1 MQNYKTLYLCNKTCE
16 MNFLRT
22 FFASVLGTLTALSL
36 IIIFGLLILSGIAS
50 IFNSSTLSKTFNSKS
65 VLNLNFNLPIVD
77 RNPTFSEI
85 QNFLGLDEDVIGL
98 PNILSAIKS
107 AEDNTDIKGIRLRSD
122 YINAGWPQT
131 RSIRNALNN
140 FKKTGKFIYA
150 YGDFFTQKGYYLS
163 SIADSI
169 FLNPVGDLE
178 FKGLASE
185 VLYYK
190 DFQDQYGFKMEV
202 IRHGKYKSAVEPFL
216 KNKMSDENKTQISNL
231 LNDVWS
237 VIKEEISISRNLNE
251 NTIDRLASNN
261 NFSIPQNAVN
271 DRLVDDLVYED
282 VFDQKI
288 KTRLGIEF
296 SDKLGKVN
304 ISQIN
309 STSLNYN
316 SKIKDRIGVIFA
328 EGPILYGEG
337 TEDIVAQGVFVE
349 TINDLAKDDWIKAV
363 VLRVNSPGGSAL
375 TSELLWRSIEQ
386 LKKSKPV
393 IVSIGN
399 IAASGGYYIATGADY
414 IFADPMSI
422 TGSIGVFATL
432 PNMSDFLDNIGI
444 NAQTVQTHPNSLG
457 YSPYQD
463 INNEFK
469 NKIKTGIENTYETFK
484 KRVTNGRSL
493 DPNVVEKISQGRVWS
508 GKQAH
513 KLGLIDSLG
522 GLQAAINFAAKKV
535 SLDEYNVIEYP
546 QFEESLEKIFM
557 GITPE
562 IQIKSPLEILIP
574 KENFFNNEFKIN
586 RSQKSFLYTMLPFE
600 LIIK

>member
-1 MQNYKTLYLCNKTCE
+1 

-50 IFNSSTLSKTFNSKS
+50 VFNSSTLSKTFNSKS
-65 VLNLNFNLPIVD
+65 ILNLNFNLPIVD
-77 RNPTFSEI
+77 RNPAFSEI

-107 AEDNTDIKGIRLRSD
+107 AEENTDIKGIRLRSD

-131 RSIRNALNN
+131 RSIRNALND

-216 KNKMSDENKTQISNL
+216 QNKMSDENKAQISSL

-237 VIKEEISISRNLNE
+237 VIKEEISISRNLSE
-251 NTIDRLASNN
+251 NAIDKLASNN
-261 NFSIPQNAVN
+261 NFSISQNALN
-271 DRLVDDLVYED
+271 AGLIDDLVYED

-288 KTRLGIEF
+288 KTRLGIELN
-296 SDKLGKVN
+296 DKLSKVN

-349 TINDLAKDDWIKAV
+349 TIDDLAKDDWIKAV
-363 VLRVNSPGGSAL
+363 VVRINSPGGSAL

-422 TGSIGVFATL
+422 TGSIGVFATI
-432 PNMSDFLDNIGI
+432 PNVSDFLDNIGI

-469 NKIKTGIENTYETFK
+469 NRIKIGIENTYETFK
-484 KRVTNGRSL
+484 NRVINGRSL
-493 DPNVVEKISQGRVWS
+493 DSNIVEKISQGRVWS

-546 QFEESLEKIFM
+546 QFEESLEKIFL

-562 IQIKSPLEILIP
+562 IQIKSPLENLII
-574 KENFFNNEFKIN
+574 KENFLNNEFKLN
-586 RSQKSFLYTMLPFE
+586 MPQKSFLYTMLPFE
-600 LIIK
+600 LIIN

>member
-1 MQNYKTLYLCNKTCE
+1 

-22 FFASVLGTLTALSL
+22 FFATVLGTLTAFSL

-50 IFNSSTLSKTFNSKS
+50 IFNSSTLIKNFSSKS
-65 VLNLNFNLPIVD
+65 VLNLNFNLPIVE
-77 RNPTFSEI
+77 RKPPFSEI
-85 QNFLGLDEDVIGL
+85 QNFLGLDEDIIGL
-98 PNILSAIKS
+98 PNILFAIKN
-107 AEDNTDIKGIRLRSD
+107 AEENPNIKGIRLRSD
-122 YINAGWPQT
+122 YIDAGWPQT

-185 VLYYK
+185 VLYFS

-216 KNKMSDENKTQISNL
+216 QNKMSDENKSQISSL

-237 VIKEEISISRNLNE
+237 VIKEEISISRSLKE
-251 NTIDRLASNN
+251 NTIDKLASNS
-261 NFSIPQNAVN
+261 NFSIPQSAV
-271 DRLVDDLVYED
+271 DAGLIDDIVYED
-282 VFDQKI
+282 VFDEKI
-288 KTRLGIEF
+288 KIRLGIELK
-296 SDKLGKVN
+296 DKLNKVN

-309 STSLNYN
+309 FTSINYD
-316 SKIKDRIGVIFA
+316 SQIKDRIGVVFA

-337 TEDIVAQGVFVE
+337 KEDIIAQGVFVE
-349 TINDLAKDDWIKAV
+349 TIDELAKDDWIKAV
-363 VLRVNSPGGSAL
+363 VIRVNSPGGSAL
-375 TSELLWRSIEQ
+375 TSELLWRSIEK

-399 IAASGGYYIATGADY
+399 VAASGGYYIASGADY
-414 IFADPMSI
+414 IFADPTSI

-432 PNMSDFLDNIGI
+432 PNVKDFLDNIGI
-444 NAQTVQTHPNSLG
+444 NSQSVQTHPNSLG
-457 YSPYQD
+457 YSPYQNM
-463 INNEFK
+463 NNEFK
-469 NKIKTGIENTYETFK
+469 KRIKTGIENTYETFK
-484 KRVTNGRSL
+484 KRVIKGRSIE
-493 DPNVVEKISQGRVWS
+493 PEIVERISQGRVWS
-508 GKQAH
+508 GKKAYE
-513 KLGLIDSLG
+513 LGLIDSLG
-522 GLQAAINFAAKKV
+522 DLQEAINFAAKKV
-535 SLDEYNVIEYP
+535 SIDKYNVIEYP
-546 QFEESLEKIFM
+546 QFEESFERIFM

-562 IQIKSPLEILIP
+562 IKIESPLEILIP
-574 KENFFNNEFKIN
+574 KENYFKNEFKIN
-586 RSQKSFLYTMLPFE
+586 RSQKSFLFTMLPFE

>member
-1 MQNYKTLYLCNKTCE
+1 

-22 FFASVLGTLTALSL
+22 FFATVLGALTAFSL

-77 RNPTFSEI
+77 RNPAFSEV
-85 QNFLGLDEDVIGL
+85 QNFLGLNEDVIGL

-107 AEDNTDIKGIRLRSD
+107 AEENTDIKGIRLRSD

-216 KNKMSDENKTQISNL
+216 QNKMSNENKTQISSL

-271 DRLVDDLVYED
+271 AGLVDDLVYED
-282 VFDQKI
+282 VFDEKI
-288 KTRLGIEF
+288 KTRLGIELNE
-296 SDKLGKVN
+296 KLGKVN

-349 TINDLAKDDWIKAV
+349 TIDDLAKDDWIKAV
-363 VLRVNSPGGSAL
+363 VVRVNSPGGSAL

-432 PNMSDFLDNIGI
+432 PNVSDFLDNIGI

-469 NKIKTGIENTYETFK
+469 NRIKIGIENTYETFK
-484 KRVTNGRSL
+484 NRVINGRSL
-493 DPNVVEKISQGRVWS
+493 DSNIVEKISQGRVWS
-508 GKQAH
+508 GKQAY

-562 IQIKSPLEILIP
+562 IQIKSTLEILIL
-574 KENFFNNEFKIN
+574 KENFLNNKFKIN
-586 RSQKSFLYTMLPFE
+586 KPQKSFLYTMLPFE

>member
-1 MQNYKTLYLCNKTCE
+1 

-50 IFNSSTLSKTFNSKS
+50 VFNSSTLSKTFNSKS
-65 VLNLNFNLPIVD
+65 ILNLNFNLPIVD
-77 RNPTFSEI
+77 RNPAFSEI

-107 AEDNTDIKGIRLRSD
+107 AEENTDIKGIRLRSD

-216 KNKMSDENKTQISNL
+216 QNKMSDENKAQISSL

-237 VIKEEISISRNLNE
+237 VIKEEISISRNLSE
-251 NTIDRLASNN
+251 NAIDKLASNN
-261 NFSIPQNAVN
+261 NFSISQNALN
-271 DRLVDDLVYED
+271 AGLIDDLVYED

-288 KTRLGIEF
+288 KTRLGIELN
-296 SDKLGKVN
+296 DKLSKVN

-349 TINDLAKDDWIKAV
+349 TIDDLAKDDWIKAV
-363 VLRVNSPGGSAL
+363 VVRINSPGGSAL

-422 TGSIGVFATL
+422 TGSIGVFATI
-432 PNMSDFLDNIGI
+432 PNVSDFLDNIGI

-469 NKIKTGIENTYETFK
+469 NRIKIGIENTYETFK
-484 KRVTNGRSL
+484 NRVINGRSL
-493 DPNVVEKISQGRVWS
+493 DSNIVEKISQGRVWS

-546 QFEESLEKIFM
+546 QFEESLEKIFL

-562 IQIKSPLEILIP
+562 IQIKSPLENLII
-574 KENFFNNEFKIN
+574 KENFLNNEFKLN
-586 RSQKSFLYTMLPFE
+586 MPQKSFLYTMLPFE
-600 LIIK
+600 LIIN

>member
-1 MQNYKTLYLCNKTCE
+1 

-65 VLNLNFNLPIVD
+65 VLNLNFNLPIAD
-77 RNPTFSEI
+77 RNPAFSEI

-107 AEDNTDIKGIRLRSD
+107 AEENTDIKGIRLRSD

-131 RSIRNALNN
+131 RSIRNALND

-216 KNKMSDENKTQISNL
+216 QNKMSDENKAQISSL

-237 VIKEEISISRNLNE
+237 VIKEEISTSRNLSE
-251 NTIDRLASNN
+251 NAIDKLASNN
-261 NFSIPQNAVN
+261 NFSISQNALN
-271 DRLVDDLVYED
+271 AGLIDDLVYED

-288 KTRLGIEF
+288 KTRLGIELN
-296 SDKLGKVN
+296 DKLSKVN

-349 TINDLAKDDWIKAV
+349 TIDDLAKDDWIKAV
-363 VLRVNSPGGSAL
+363 VVRINSPGGSAL

-422 TGSIGVFATL
+422 TGSIGVFATI
-432 PNMSDFLDNIGI
+432 PNVSDFLDNIGI

-469 NKIKTGIENTYETFK
+469 NRIKIGIENTYETFK
-484 KRVTNGRSL
+484 NRVINGRSL
-493 DPNVVEKISQGRVWS
+493 DSNIVEKISQGRVWS

-546 QFEESLEKIFM
+546 QFEESLEKIFL

-562 IQIKSPLEILIP
+562 IQIKSPLENLII
-574 KENFFNNEFKIN
+574 KENFLNNEFKLN
-586 RSQKSFLYTMLPFE
+586 MPQKSFLYTMLPFE
-600 LIIK
+600 LIIN

>member
-1 MQNYKTLYLCNKTCE
+1 

-22 FFASVLGTLTALSL
+22 FFASVLGTLTAFSL

-65 VLNLNFNLPIVD
+65 VLNLNFNVPILE
-77 RNPTFSEI
+77 RNPAFSEI

-98 PNILSAIKS
+98 PNIISAIKS
-107 AEDNTDIKGIRLRSD
+107 AEENTDIKGIRLRSD

-169 FLNPVGDLE
+169 FLNPVGDIE

-185 VLYYK
+185 ILYYN

-216 KNKMSDENKTQISNL
+216 QNKMSNENKTQISSL

-237 VIKEEISISRNLNE
+237 VIKEEISISRSLNE

-271 DRLVDDLVYED
+271 AGLVDDLVYED
-282 VFDQKI
+282 VFDEKI
-288 KTRLGIEF
+288 KTRLGIELNE
-296 SDKLGKVN
+296 KLGKVN

-309 STSLNYN
+309 STLLNYN
-316 SKIKDRIGVIFA
+316 SKIKDRIGVVFA

-337 TEDIVAQGVFVE
+337 TEDIIAQGVFVK
-349 TINDLAKDDWIKAV
+349 TIDDLAKDDLIKAV

-399 IAASGGYYIATGADY
+399 VAASGGYYIITGADY

-432 PNMSDFLDNIGI
+432 PNVSDFLDNIGI

-463 INNEFK
+463 INNKFK
-469 NKIKTGIENTYETFK
+469 NRIKIGIENTYETFK
-484 KRVTNGRSL
+484 KRVINGRSL

-508 GKQAH
+508 GKQAY

-522 GLQAAINFAAKKV
+522 DLQAAINFAAKKV

-562 IQIKSPLEILIP
+562 IQIKSPLEILIS
-574 KENFFNNEFKIN
+574 KENFLIKEFKIN
-586 RSQKSFLYTMLPFE
+586 RPQKSFLYTMLPFE

>member
-1 MQNYKTLYLCNKTCE
+1 
-16 MNFLRT
+16 
-22 FFASVLGTLTALSL
+22 
-36 IIIFGLLILSGIAS
+36 
-50 IFNSSTLSKTFNSKS
+50 
-65 VLNLNFNLPIVD
+65 
-77 RNPTFSEI
+77 
-85 QNFLGLDEDVIGL
+85 
-98 PNILSAIKS
+98 
-107 AEDNTDIKGIRLRSD
+107 
-122 YINAGWPQT
+122 
-131 RSIRNALNN
+131 
-140 FKKTGKFIYA
+140 
-150 YGDFFTQKGYYLS
+150 
-163 SIADSI
+163 
-169 FLNPVGDLE
+169 
-178 FKGLASE
+178 
-185 VLYYK
+185 
-190 DFQDQYGFKMEV
+190 MEV

-216 KNKMSDENKTQISNL
+216 QNKMSNENKTQISSL

-237 VIKEEISISRNLNE
+237 VIKEEISISRSLNE
-251 NTIDRLASNN
+251 NTIDSLASKN
-261 NFSIPQNAVN
+261 NFSIPQNAVYAG
-271 DRLVDDLVYED
+271 LVDDLVYED
-282 VFDQKI
+282 AFDEKI
-288 KTRLGIEF
+288 KTRLGIEL

-337 TEDIVAQGVFVE
+337 TEDIVAQGVFVK
-349 TINDLAKDDWIKAV
+349 TIDDLAKDNWIKAV
-363 VLRVNSPGGSAL
+363 VIRINSPGGSAL

-399 IAASGGYYIATGADY
+399 IAASGGYYIITGADY

-432 PNMSDFLDNIGI
+432 PNVSDFLDNIGI

-469 NKIKTGIENTYETFK
+469 NRIKIGIENTYETFK
-484 KRVTNGRSL
+484 KRVINGRSL
-493 DPNVVEKISQGRVWS
+493 DSNIVEKISQGRVWS

-522 GLQAAINFAAKKV
+522 GLQAAINFAAKKI

-562 IQIKSPLEILIP
+562 IQIKSPLENLII
-574 KENFFNNEFKIN
+574 KENFLNNEFKLN
-586 RSQKSFLYTMLPFE
+586 RPQKSFLYTMLPFE
-600 LIIK
+600 LIIN

>member
-1 MQNYKTLYLCNKTCE
+1 MQNYKTLYLCNKTSK

-77 RNPTFSEI
+77 RNPAFSEV
-85 QNFLGLDEDVIGL
+85 QNFLGLNEDVIGL

-107 AEDNTDIKGIRLRSD
+107 AEENTDIKGIRLRSD

-216 KNKMSDENKTQISNL
+216 QNKMSDENKTQISSL

-271 DRLVDDLVYED
+271 ARLVDDLVYED

-288 KTRLGIEF
+288 KTRLGIELN
-296 SDKLGKVN
+296 DKLDKVN

-349 TINDLAKDDWIKAV
+349 TINELAKDDWIKAV
-363 VLRVNSPGGSAL
+363 VVRVNSPGGSAL

-432 PNMSDFLDNIGI
+432 PNVSNFLDNIGI

-469 NKIKTGIENTYETFK
+469 NRIKIGIENTYETFK
-484 KRVTNGRSL
+484 NRVINGRSL
-493 DPNVVEKISQGRVWS
+493 DPNIVEKISQGRVWS
-508 GKQAH
+508 GKQAY

-562 IQIKSPLEILIP
+562 IQIKSTLEILIL
-574 KENFFNNEFKIN
+574 KENFLNNKFKIN
-586 RSQKSFLYTMLPFE
+586 KPQKSFLYTMLPFE

>member
-1 MQNYKTLYLCNKTCE
+1 

-22 FFASVLGTLTALSL
+22 FFATVLGTLTAISL
-36 IIIFGLLILSGIAS
+36 IIIFGLLTLSGIAS
-50 IFNSSTLSKTFNSKS
+50 IFNSSTLSKTFSSKS
-65 VLNLNFNLPIVD
+65 VLNLNFNLPIVE
-77 RNPTFSEI
+77 RKPTFSEI
-85 QNFLGLDEDVIGL
+85 QNFLGLDEDIIGL
-98 PNILSAIKS
+98 PNIISAIKT
-107 AEDNTDIKGIRLRSD
+107 AEENPDIKGIRLRSD
-122 YINAGWPQT
+122 YIDAGWPQT
-131 RSIRNALNN
+131 HSIRKALNK

-163 SIADSI
+163 SVADSI

-178 FKGLASE
+178 LKGLASE
-185 VLYYK
+185 VLYYS

-216 KNKMSDENKTQISNL
+216 QNKMSNENKTQISSL

-237 VIKEEISISRNLNE
+237 VIKGEISISRSLKE
-251 NTIDRLASNN
+251 NTIDKLASNS
-261 NFSIPQNAVN
+261 NFSNPQSAVN
-271 DRLVDDLVYED
+271 ARLIDGLIYED
-282 VFDQKI
+282 VFDEKI
-288 KTRLGIEF
+288 KTRLGIELK
-296 SDKLGKVN
+296 DKLGKVN

-309 STSLNYN
+309 STSLKYN
-316 SKIKDRIGVIFA
+316 SQIKDRIGVVFA

-337 TEDIVAQGVFVE
+337 TEDIIAQGVFVE
-349 TINDLAKDDWIKAV
+349 TIDDLAKDDWIKAV
-363 VLRVNSPGGSAL
+363 VIRVNSPGGSAL
-375 TSELLWRSIEQ
+375 TSELLWRSIEK

-399 IAASGGYYIATGADY
+399 IAASGGYYIASGADY

-432 PNMSDFLDNIGI
+432 PNAKGFLDNIGI

-457 YSPYQD
+457 YSPYQN

-469 NKIKTGIENTYETFK
+469 KRIKTGIENTYETFK
-484 KRVTNGRSL
+484 NRVIKGRSL
-493 DPNVVEKISQGRVWS
+493 KPEVVEKISQGRVWS

-522 GLQAAINFAAKKV
+522 DLQEAINFAAKKV
-535 SLDEYNVIEYP
+535 SIDEYNVIEYP

-562 IQIKSPLEILIP
+562 ILNKSPLEILIP
-574 KENFFNNEFKIN
+574 KENFLKNEFKIN

>member
-1 MQNYKTLYLCNKTCE
+1 

-50 IFNSSTLSKTFNSKS
+50 VFNSSTLSKTFNSKS
-65 VLNLNFNLPIVD
+65 ILNLNFNLPIVD
-77 RNPTFSEI
+77 RNPAFSEI

-98 PNILSAIKS
+98 PNVLSAIKS
-107 AEDNTDIKGIRLRSD
+107 AEENTDIKGIRLRSD

-216 KNKMSDENKTQISNL
+216 QNKMSDENKAQIISL
-231 LNDVWS
+231 LNDIWS
-237 VIKEEISISRNLNE
+237 VIKEEISTSRNLSE
-251 NTIDRLASNN
+251 NAIDKLASNN
-261 NFSIPQNAVN
+261 NFSISQNALN
-271 DRLVDDLVYED
+271 AGLIDDLVYED

-288 KTRLGIEF
+288 KTRLGVELN
-296 SDKLGKVN
+296 DKLSKVN

-349 TINDLAKDDWIKAV
+349 TINDLANDDWIKAV
-363 VLRVNSPGGSAL
+363 VVRINSPGGSAL

-432 PNMSDFLDNIGI
+432 PNVSDFLDNIGI

-469 NKIKTGIENTYETFK
+469 NRIKIGIENTYETFK
-484 KRVTNGRSL
+484 NRVINGRSL
-493 DPNVVEKISQGRVWS
+493 DSNIVEKISQGRVWS

-546 QFEESLEKIFM
+546 QFEESLEKIFL

-562 IQIKSPLEILIP
+562 IQIKSPLENLII
-574 KENFFNNEFKIN
+574 KENFLNNEFKLN
-586 RSQKSFLYTMLPFE
+586 MPQKSFLYTMLPFE
-600 LIIK
+600 LIIN

>member
-1 MQNYKTLYLCNKTCE
+1 

-65 VLNLNFNLPIVD
+65 VLNLNFNLPIAD
-77 RNPTFSEI
+77 RNPAFSEI

-107 AEDNTDIKGIRLRSD
+107 AEENTDIKGIRLRSD

-131 RSIRNALNN
+131 RSIRNALND

-216 KNKMSDENKTQISNL
+216 QNKMSDENKAQIISL
-231 LNDVWS
+231 LNDIWS
-237 VIKEEISISRNLNE
+237 VIKEEISTSRNLSE
-251 NTIDRLASNN
+251 NAIDKLASNN
-261 NFSIPQNAVN
+261 NFSISQNALN
-271 DRLVDDLVYED
+271 AGLIDDLVYED

-288 KTRLGIEF
+288 KTRLGIELN
-296 SDKLGKVN
+296 DKLSKVN

-349 TINDLAKDDWIKAV
+349 TIDDLAKDDWIKAV
-363 VLRVNSPGGSAL
+363 VVRINSPGGSAL

-422 TGSIGVFATL
+422 TGSIGVFATI
-432 PNMSDFLDNIGI
+432 PNVSDFLDNIGI

-469 NKIKTGIENTYETFK
+469 NRIKIGIENTYETFK
-484 KRVTNGRSL
+484 NRVINGRSL
-493 DPNVVEKISQGRVWS
+493 DSNIVEKISQGRVWS

-546 QFEESLEKIFM
+546 QFEESLEKIFL

-562 IQIKSPLEILIP
+562 IQIKSPLENLII
-574 KENFFNNEFKIN
+574 KENFLNNEFKLN
-586 RSQKSFLYTMLPFE
+586 MPQKSFLYTMLPFE
-600 LIIK
+600 LKIN

>member
-1 MQNYKTLYLCNKTCE
+1 

-22 FFASVLGTLTALSL
+22 FFASVLGTLTAFSL

-65 VLNLNFNLPIVD
+65 VLNLNLNAPILD
-77 RNPTFSEI
+77 RNPAFSEI

-107 AEDNTDIKGIRLRSD
+107 AEENNDIKGIRLRSD

-169 FLNPVGDLE
+169 FLNPVGDIE

-185 VLYYK
+185 ILYYN

-216 KNKMSDENKTQISNL
+216 QNKMSNENKTQISSL

-237 VIKEEISISRNLNE
+237 VIKEEISISRSLNE

-271 DRLVDDLVYED
+271 AGLVDDLVYED
-282 VFDQKI
+282 VFDEKI
-288 KTRLGIEF
+288 KTRLGIELN
-296 SDKLGKVN
+296 DKLSKVN

-309 STSLNYN
+309 STLLNYN
-316 SKIKDRIGVIFA
+316 SKIKDRIGVVFA

-337 TEDIVAQGVFVE
+337 TEDIIAQGVFVK
-349 TINDLAKDDWIKAV
+349 TIDDLAKDDLIKAV

-399 IAASGGYYIATGADY
+399 VAASGGYYIITGADY

-432 PNMSDFLDNIGI
+432 PNVSDFLDNIGI

-469 NKIKTGIENTYETFK
+469 NRIKIGIENTYETFK
-484 KRVTNGRSL
+484 NRVIKGRSL
-493 DPNVVEKISQGRVWS
+493 EPKVVEKISQGRVWS
-508 GKQAH
+508 GKQAY

-562 IQIKSPLEILIP
+562 IQIKSPLEILIS
-574 KENFFNNEFKIN
+574 KENFLIKDFKIN
-586 RSQKSFLYTMLPFE
+586 RPQKSFLYTMLPFE

>member
-36 IIIFGLLILSGIAS
+36 IIIFGLIILSGIAS

-65 VLNLNFNLPIVD
+65 VLNLNFNIPIVD

-85 QNFLGLDEDVIGL
+85 QNFLGLDEGVIGL

-107 AEDNTDIKGIRLRSD
+107 AEENTDIKGIRLRSD

-169 FLNPVGDLE
+169 FLNPIGDLE

-216 KNKMSDENKTQISNL
+216 QNKMSDENKTQISSL

-271 DRLVDDLVYED
+271 ARLVDDLVYED

-363 VLRVNSPGGSAL
+363 VVRVNSPGGSAL

-432 PNMSDFLDNIGI
+432 PNVSDFLDNIGI

-463 INNEFK
+463 INNDFK

-574 KENFFNNEFKIN
+574 KENFLNNEFKIN

>member
-1 MQNYKTLYLCNKTCE
+1 

-50 IFNSSTLSKTFNSKS
+50 VFNSSTLSKTFNSKS
-65 VLNLNFNLPIVD
+65 ILNLNFNLPIVD
-77 RNPTFSEI
+77 RNPAFSEI

-107 AEDNTDIKGIRLRSD
+107 AEENTDIKGIRLRSD

-216 KNKMSDENKTQISNL
+216 QNKMSDENKAQIISL
-231 LNDVWS
+231 LNDIWS
-237 VIKEEISISRNLNE
+237 VIKEEISISRNLSE
-251 NTIDRLASNN
+251 NAIDKLASNN
-261 NFSIPQNAVN
+261 NFSISQNALN
-271 DRLVDDLVYED
+271 AGLIDDLVYED

-288 KTRLGIEF
+288 KTRLGVELN
-296 SDKLGKVN
+296 DKLSKVN

-349 TINDLAKDDWIKAV
+349 TIDDLANDDWIKAV
-363 VLRVNSPGGSAL
+363 VVRINSPGGSAL

-422 TGSIGVFATL
+422 TGSIGVFATI
-432 PNMSDFLDNIGI
+432 PNVSDFLDNIGI

-469 NKIKTGIENTYETFK
+469 NRIKIGIENTYETFK
-484 KRVTNGRSL
+484 KRVINGRSL

-508 GKQAH
+508 GKQAY

-522 GLQAAINFAAKKV
+522 DLQAAINFAAKKV

-546 QFEESLEKIFM
+546 QFEESLEKIFL

-562 IQIKSPLEILIP
+562 IQIKSPLENLII
-574 KENFFNNEFKIN
+574 KENFLNNEFKLN
-586 RSQKSFLYTMLPFE
+586 MPQKSFLYTMLPFE
-600 LIIK
+600 LIIN

>member
-1 MQNYKTLYLCNKTCE
+1 
-16 MNFLRT
+16 
-22 FFASVLGTLTALSL
+22 
-36 IIIFGLLILSGIAS
+36 
-50 IFNSSTLSKTFNSKS
+50 
-65 VLNLNFNLPIVD
+65 
-77 RNPTFSEI
+77 
-85 QNFLGLDEDVIGL
+85 
-98 PNILSAIKS
+98 
-107 AEDNTDIKGIRLRSD
+107 
-122 YINAGWPQT
+122 
-131 RSIRNALNN
+131 
-140 FKKTGKFIYA
+140 
-150 YGDFFTQKGYYLS
+150 
-163 SIADSI
+163 
-169 FLNPVGDLE
+169 
-178 FKGLASE
+178 
-185 VLYYK
+185 
-190 DFQDQYGFKMEV
+190 MEV

-216 KNKMSDENKTQISNL
+216 QNKMSNENKTQISSL
-231 LNDVWS
+231 LNDIWS
-237 VIKEEISISRNLNE
+237 VIKEEISISRSLNE

-271 DRLVDDLVYED
+271 AGLVDDLVYED
-282 VFDQKI
+282 VFDEKI
-288 KTRLGIEF
+288 KTRLGIELNE
-296 SDKLGKVN
+296 KLGKVN

-309 STSLNYN
+309 STLLNYN
-316 SKIKDRIGVIFA
+316 SKIKDRIGVVFA

-337 TEDIVAQGVFVE
+337 TEDIIAQGVFVK
-349 TINDLAKDDWIKAV
+349 TFDDLAKDDLIKAV

-399 IAASGGYYIATGADY
+399 VAASGGYYIITGADY

-432 PNMSDFLDNIGI
+432 PNVSDFLDNIGI

-469 NKIKTGIENTYETFK
+469 KRIKIGIENTYETFK
-484 KRVTNGRSL
+484 NRVIKGRSL
-493 DPNVVEKISQGRVWS
+493 EPKVVEKISQGRVWS
-508 GKQAH
+508 GKQAY

-562 IQIKSPLEILIP
+562 IQIKSPLEILIS
-574 KENFFNNEFKIN
+574 KENFLIKEFKIN
-586 RSQKSFLYTMLPFE
+586 RPQKSFLYTMLPFE

>member
-1 MQNYKTLYLCNKTCE
+1 

-50 IFNSSTLSKTFNSKS
+50 VFNSSTLSKTFNSKS
-65 VLNLNFNLPIVD
+65 ILNLNFNLPIVD
-77 RNPTFSEI
+77 RNPAFSEI

-107 AEDNTDIKGIRLRSD
+107 AEENTDIKGIRLRSD

-216 KNKMSDENKTQISNL
+216 QNKMSDENKAQISSL

-237 VIKEEISISRNLNE
+237 VIKEEISTSRNLSE
-251 NTIDRLASNN
+251 NAIDKLASNN
-261 NFSIPQNAVN
+261 NFSISQNALN
-271 DRLVDDLVYED
+271 AGLIDDLVYED

-288 KTRLGIEF
+288 KTRLGVELN
-296 SDKLGKVN
+296 DKLSKVN

-349 TINDLAKDDWIKAV
+349 TIDDLAKDDWIKAV
-363 VLRVNSPGGSAL
+363 VVRINSPGGSAL

-422 TGSIGVFATL
+422 TGSIGVFATI
-432 PNMSDFLDNIGI
+432 PNVSDFLDNIGI

-469 NKIKTGIENTYETFK
+469 NRIKIGIENTYETFK
-484 KRVTNGRSL
+484 NRVINGRSL
-493 DPNVVEKISQGRVWS
+493 DSNIVEKISQGRVWS

-546 QFEESLEKIFM
+546 QFEESLEKIFL

-562 IQIKSPLEILIP
+562 IQIKSPLENLII
-574 KENFFNNEFKIN
+574 KENFLNNEFKLN
-586 RSQKSFLYTMLPFE
+586 MPQKSFLYTMLPFE
-600 LIIK
+600 LIIN

>member
-1 MQNYKTLYLCNKTCE
+1 

-50 IFNSSTLSKTFNSKS
+50 VFNSSTLSKTFNSKS
-65 VLNLNFNLPIVD
+65 ILNLNFNLPIVD
-77 RNPTFSEI
+77 RNPAFSEI

-107 AEDNTDIKGIRLRSD
+107 AEENTDIKGIRLRSD

-216 KNKMSDENKTQISNL
+216 QNKMSDENKAQISSL

-237 VIKEEISISRNLNE
+237 VIKEEISTSRNLSE
-251 NTIDRLASNN
+251 NAIDKLASNN
-261 NFSIPQNAVN
+261 NFSISQNALN
-271 DRLVDDLVYED
+271 AGLIDDLVYED

-288 KTRLGIEF
+288 KTRLGIELN
-296 SDKLGKVN
+296 DKLSKVN

-349 TINDLAKDDWIKAV
+349 TIDDLAKDDWIKAV
-363 VLRVNSPGGSAL
+363 VVRINSPGGSAL

-422 TGSIGVFATL
+422 TGSIGVFATI
-432 PNMSDFLDNIGI
+432 PNVSDFLDNIGI

-469 NKIKTGIENTYETFK
+469 NRIKIGIENTYETFK
-484 KRVTNGRSL
+484 NRVINGRSL
-493 DPNVVEKISQGRVWS
+493 DSNIVEKISQGRVWS

-546 QFEESLEKIFM
+546 QFEESLEKIFL

-562 IQIKSPLEILIP
+562 IQIKSPLENLII
-574 KENFFNNEFKIN
+574 KENFLNNEFKLN
-586 RSQKSFLYTMLPFE
+586 MPQKSFLYTMLPFE
-600 LIIK
+600 LIIN

>member
-1 MQNYKTLYLCNKTCE
+1 

-50 IFNSSTLSKTFNSKS
+50 IFNSSIQSKTFNSKS

-77 RNPTFSEI
+77 RNPAFSEI
-85 QNFLGLDEDVIGL
+85 QNFLGLNEDVIGL

-107 AEDNTDIKGIRLRSD
+107 AEENTDIKGIRLRSD

-216 KNKMSDENKTQISNL
+216 QNKMSNENKTQISSL

-237 VIKEEISISRNLNE
+237 VIKEEISMSRNLNE
-251 NTIDRLASNN
+251 NIIDKLASNN

-271 DRLVDDLVYED
+271 ARLVDDLVYED

-288 KTRLGIEF
+288 KTRLGIELN
-296 SDKLGKVN
+296 DKLGKVN

-349 TINDLAKDDWIKAV
+349 TINELAKDDWIKAV
-363 VLRVNSPGGSAL
+363 VVRVNSPGGSAL

-432 PNMSDFLDNIGI
+432 PNVSNFLDNIGI

-469 NKIKTGIENTYETFK
+469 NRIKIGIENTYETFK
-484 KRVTNGRSL
+484 NRVINGRSL
-493 DPNVVEKISQGRVWS
+493 DPNIVEKISQGRVWS
-508 GKQAH
+508 GKQAY

-574 KENFFNNEFKIN
+574 KENFFNNQFKIN
-586 RSQKSFLYTMLPFE
+586 RQQKSFLYTMLPFE

>member
-1 MQNYKTLYLCNKTCE
+1 MQNYKTLYLFNKTCE

-65 VLNLNFNLPIVD
+65 VLNLNLNLPIVE
-77 RNPTFSEI
+77 RNPDFSEI
-85 QNFLGLDEDVIGL
+85 QNFLGLDDDVIGL

-107 AEDNTDIKGIRLRSD
+107 AEENTDIKGIRLRSD

-131 RSIRNALNN
+131 RSIRNALND

-185 VLYYK
+185 VLFYN

-216 KNKMSDENKTQISNL
+216 QNKMSNENKTQISSL

-237 VIKEEISISRNLNE
+237 VIKEEISMSRNLNE

-271 DRLVDDLVYED
+271 AGLVDDLVYED

-288 KTRLGIEF
+288 KTRLGIELN
-296 SDKLGKVN
+296 DKLGKVN

-309 STSLNYN
+309 STLLNYN
-316 SKIKDRIGVIFA
+316 SKIKDRIGVVFA

-337 TEDIVAQGVFVE
+337 TEDIIAQGVFVK
-349 TINDLAKDDWIKAV
+349 TIDDLAKDDLIKAV

-432 PNMSDFLDNIGI
+432 PNVSDFLDNIGI

-469 NKIKTGIENTYETFK
+469 NRIKIGIENTYETFK
-484 KRVTNGRSL
+484 KRVINGRSL

-508 GKQAH
+508 GKQAY

-522 GLQAAINFAAKKV
+522 DLQAAINFAAKKV

-562 IQIKSPLEILIP
+562 IQIKSPLEILIS
-574 KENFFNNEFKIN
+574 KENFLIKEFKIN
-586 RSQKSFLYTMLPFE
+586 RPQKSFLYTMLPFE
-600 LIIK
+600 LTIK

>member
-1 MQNYKTLYLCNKTCE
+1 
-16 MNFLRT
+16 
-22 FFASVLGTLTALSL
+22 
-36 IIIFGLLILSGIAS
+36 
-50 IFNSSTLSKTFNSKS
+50 
-65 VLNLNFNLPIVD
+65 
-77 RNPTFSEI
+77 
-85 QNFLGLDEDVIGL
+85 
-98 PNILSAIKS
+98 
-107 AEDNTDIKGIRLRSD
+107 
-122 YINAGWPQT
+122 
-131 RSIRNALNN
+131 
-140 FKKTGKFIYA
+140 
-150 YGDFFTQKGYYLS
+150 
-163 SIADSI
+163 
-169 FLNPVGDLE
+169 
-178 FKGLASE
+178 
-185 VLYYK
+185 
-190 DFQDQYGFKMEV
+190 MEV

-216 KNKMSDENKTQISNL
+216 QNKMSDENKAQISSL

-237 VIKEEISISRNLNE
+237 VIKEEISISRNLSE
-251 NTIDRLASNN
+251 NAIDKLASNN
-261 NFSIPQNAVN
+261 NFSISQNALN
-271 DRLVDDLVYED
+271 AGLIDDLVYED

-288 KTRLGIEF
+288 KTRLGIELN
-296 SDKLGKVN
+296 DKLSKVN

-349 TINDLAKDDWIKAV
+349 TIDDLAKDDWIKAV
-363 VLRVNSPGGSAL
+363 VVRVNSPGGSAL

-432 PNMSDFLDNIGI
+432 PNVSDFLDNIGI

-469 NKIKTGIENTYETFK
+469 NRIKIGIENTYETFK
-484 KRVTNGRSL
+484 NRVINGRSL
-493 DPNVVEKISQGRVWS
+493 DSNIVEKISQGRVWS

-546 QFEESLEKIFM
+546 QFEESLEKIFL

-562 IQIKSPLEILIP
+562 IQIKSPLENLII
-574 KENFFNNEFKIN
+574 KENFLNNEFKLN
-586 RSQKSFLYTMLPFE
+586 RPQKSFLYTMLPFE
-600 LIIK
+600 LIIN

>member
-1 MQNYKTLYLCNKTCE
+1 

-77 RNPTFSEI
+77 RNPAFSEI

-107 AEDNTDIKGIRLRSD
+107 AEENTDIKGIRLRSD

-216 KNKMSDENKTQISNL
+216 QNKMSDENKTQISSL

-251 NTIDRLASNN
+251 NTIDKLASNN
-261 NFSIPQNAVN
+261 NFSISQNALN
-271 DRLVDDLVYED
+271 AGLVDDLVYED

-288 KTRLGIEF
+288 KTRLGIELN
-296 SDKLGKVN
+296 DKLSKVN

-349 TINDLAKDDWIKAV
+349 TIDDLAKDDLIKAV
-363 VLRVNSPGGSAL
+363 VVRVNSPGGSAL

-432 PNMSDFLDNIGI
+432 PNVSDFLDNIGI

-469 NKIKTGIENTYETFK
+469 NRIKIGIENTYETFK
-484 KRVTNGRSL
+484 NRVINGRSL
-493 DPNVVEKISQGRVWS
+493 DSNIVEKISQGRVWS

-562 IQIKSPLEILIP
+562 IQIKSPLENLII
-574 KENFFNNEFKIN
+574 KENFLINEFKLN
-586 RSQKSFLYTMLPFE
+586 RPQKSFLYTMLPFE
-600 LIIK
+600 LIIN

>member
-1 MQNYKTLYLCNKTCE
+1 

-36 IIIFGLLILSGIAS
+36 IIIFGLIILSGIAS

-65 VLNLNFNLPIVD
+65 VLNLNFNIPIVD

-85 QNFLGLDEDVIGL
+85 QNFLGLDEGVIGL

-107 AEDNTDIKGIRLRSD
+107 AEENTDIKGIRLRSD

-169 FLNPVGDLE
+169 FLNPIGDLE

-216 KNKMSDENKTQISNL
+216 QNKMSDENKTQISSL

-271 DRLVDDLVYED
+271 ARLVDDLVYED

-363 VLRVNSPGGSAL
+363 VVRVNSPGGSAL

-432 PNMSDFLDNIGI
+432 PNVSDFLDNIGI

-463 INNEFK
+463 INNDFK

-574 KENFFNNEFKIN
+574 KENFLNNEFKIN